1 MVLSVEH
8 MSLNQTLVLS
18 LNSLVGS
25 SPFGD
30 LVIAFFATYL
40 AFVLVAV
47 AAIALYRVA
56 WPRDKKI
63 KALIV
68 AAISTLGARYGVVEA
83 IRAVY
88 PNPRPFATLSE
99 IRPLF
104 TDSSSSFP
112 SGHASF
118 FFALAVVIYCY
129 DKRLGLWFALAA
141 LMMGV
146 GRVIAGVH
154 YPADILAGAVV
165 GCVIAAIIYRLA
177 EQYWP
182 THAV

>member
-1 MVLSVEH
+1 
-8 MSLNQTLVLS
+8 MSLNQTLTLS
-18 LNSLVGS
+18 LNSFVGT

-68 AAISTLGARYGVVEA
+68 AAISTVVARYGVVEA

-88 PNPRPFATLSE
+88 PNPRPFAALSE

-104 TDSSSSFP
+104 TDTSFSFP

-118 FFALAVVIYCY
+118 FFALAAVIYCY
-129 DKRLGLWFALAA
+129 DKKLGLWFALAA
-141 LMMGV
+141 LLMGI
-146 GRVIAGVH
+146 GRITAGVH
-154 YPADILAGAVV
+154 YPADILAGAIVGYVV
-165 GCVIAAIIYRLA
+165 ATVTYRLA
-177 EQYWP
+177 ERYGR
-182 THAV
+182 TLAV